1 MFWVDTCLI
10 IKNLVSIMFWK
21 GCGSRFHELM
31 SSKSNLIQSDKDSSS
46 LVLEQKIKGSRKVS
60 NYLVASMLSIGGV
73 GFLLASFSSYF
84 GRDFLPLGNPST
96 LIFVPQ
102 GLVMGLYG
110 VAAFLLA
117 LYFWRLISID
127 YGSGVNRF
135 DKNKGCLS
143 LSRRGLLKNI
153 EIEIPLD
160 EIKAVKLEVRE
171 GFNPRRRVSLRIKG
185 RKDLPISKVGAPK
198 PLLDLENEGAEIARF
213 LEVNLEGI

>member
-1 MFWVDTCLI
+1 
-10 IKNLVSIMFWK
+10 
-21 GCGSRFHELM
+21 M
-31 SSKSNLIQSDKDSSS
+31 SSESKSSQSEKELSG

-117 LYFWRLISID
+117 IYFWRLINID

-135 DKNKGCLS
+135 DKNKGVLS
-143 LSRRGLLKNI
+143 LSRRGLFKNI
-153 EIEIPLD
+153 EIEIPID
-160 EIKAVKLEVRE
+160 EIKAVKLDVRE
-171 GFNPRRRVSLRIKG
+171 GFNPLRRVSLRIKG
-185 RKDLPISKVGAPK
+185 RKDLPISRVESPK
-198 PLLDLENEGAEIARF
+198 PILDLENEGAEIARF

>member
-1 MFWVDTCLI
+1 
-10 IKNLVSIMFWK
+10 
-21 GCGSRFHELM
+21 M
-31 SSKSNLIQSDKDSSS
+31 STESKLIQSKEESSD
-46 LVLEQKIKGSRKVS
+46 LVLEQKIKGSRKIS
-60 NYLVASMLSIGGV
+60 NYLVASMLSVGGL
-73 GFLLASFSSYF
+73 GFLLASLSSYL

-117 LYFWRLISID
+117 LYFWRIISID

-135 DKNKGCLS
+135 DKNKGVLS

-153 EIEIPLD
+153 EIEIPID
-160 EIKAVKLEVRE
+160 DIKAVKLEVRE
-171 GFNPRRRVSLRIKG
+171 GFNPLRRVSLRIKG
-185 RKDLPISKVGAPK
+185 RKDLPISRVGSPK

>member
-1 MFWVDTCLI
+1 
-10 IKNLVSIMFWK
+10 
-21 GCGSRFHELM
+21 M
-31 SSKSNLIQSDKDSSS
+31 SSESKSSQSEKELSG

-60 NYLVASMLSIGGV
+60 NYLVASMLSVGGV

-110 VAAFLLA
+110 VAAFFLA
-117 LYFWRLISID
+117 IYFWRLINID

-135 DKNKGCLS
+135 DKNKGVLS
-143 LSRRGLLKNI
+143 LSRRGFFKNI
-153 EIEIPLD
+153 EIEIPID

-171 GFNPRRRVSLRIKG
+171 GFNPLRRVSLRIKG
-185 RKDLPISKVGAPK
+185 RKDLPISRVGSPK

>member
-1 MFWVDTCLI
+1 
-10 IKNLVSIMFWK
+10 
-21 GCGSRFHELM
+21 
-31 SSKSNLIQSDKDSSS
+31 
-46 LVLEQKIKGSRKVS
+46 
-60 NYLVASMLSIGGV
+60 MLSIGGS
-73 GFLLASFSSYF
+73 GFLLASLSSYF

-135 DKNKGCLS
+135 DKNKGVLS

-153 EIEIPLD
+153 EIEIPID
-160 EIKAVKLEVRE
+160 EIKAVKLDVRE
-171 GFNPRRRVSLRIKG
+171 GFNPLRRVSLRIKG
-185 RKDLPISKVGAPK
+185 RKDLPISRVGSPK

>member
-1 MFWVDTCLI
+1 
-10 IKNLVSIMFWK
+10 
-21 GCGSRFHELM
+21 M
-31 SSKSNLIQSDKDSSS
+31 SSESNLNQSEKDLSG

-117 LYFWRLISID
+117 IYFWRLINID

-135 DKNKGCLS
+135 DKNKGVLS
-143 LSRRGLLKNI
+143 LSRRGLFKNI
-153 EIEIPLD
+153 EIEIPID
-160 EIKAVKLEVRE
+160 DIKAVKLEVRE
-171 GFNPRRRVSLRIKG
+171 GFNPLRRVSLRIKG
-185 RKDLPISKVGAPK
+185 RKDLPISRVGSPQ

>member
-1 MFWVDTCLI
+1 
-10 IKNLVSIMFWK
+10 
-21 GCGSRFHELM
+21 M
-31 SSKSNLIQSDKDSSS
+31 SSESKLSQSEKELSG

-117 LYFWRLISID
+117 IYFWRLISID

-135 DKNKGCLS
+135 DKNKGVLS

-153 EIEIPLD
+153 EIEIPID

-171 GFNPRRRVSLRIKG
+171 GFNPLRRVSLRIKG
-185 RKDLPISKVGAPK
+185 RKDLPISRVGSPK
-198 PLLDLENEGAEIARF
+198 PLLDLEIEGAEIARF

>member
-1 MFWVDTCLI
+1 
-10 IKNLVSIMFWK
+10 
-21 GCGSRFHELM
+21 M
-31 SSKSNLIQSDKDSSS
+31 SSELKLSQSEKELSG

-84 GRDFLPLGNPST
+84 GRDFIPLGNPST

-117 LYFWRLISID
+117 IYFWRLISID

-135 DKNKGCLS
+135 DKNKGVLS

-153 EIEIPLD
+153 EIEIPID

-171 GFNPRRRVSLRIKG
+171 GFNPLRRVSLRIKG
-185 RKDLPISKVGAPK
+185 RKDLPISRVGSPK

>member
-1 MFWVDTCLI
+1 
-10 IKNLVSIMFWK
+10 
-21 GCGSRFHELM
+21 M
-31 SSKSNLIQSDKDSSS
+31 SSESKLSQSKKDQSE

-110 VAAFLLA
+110 VAAFFLA
-117 LYFWRLISID
+117 IYFWRLISID

-135 DKNKGCLS
+135 DKNKGILS
-143 LSRRGLLKNI
+143 LTRRGFLKNI
-153 EIEIPLD
+153 EIEIPID
-160 EIKAVKLEVRE
+160 EIKAVKLDVRE
-171 GFNPRRRVSLRIKG
+171 GFNPMRRVTLRIKG
-185 RKDLPISKVGAPK
+185 RKDLPISRVGSPK
-198 PLLDLENEGAEIARF
+198 PLLDLESEGAEIARF
-213 LEVNLEGI
+213 LEVNLEGR

>member
-1 MFWVDTCLI
+1 MIC
-10 IKNLVSIMFWK
+10 K
-21 GCGSRFHELM
+21 GCASHFFELM
-31 SSKSNLIQSDKDSSS
+31 SSKSNLSKSEKDSSS

-84 GRDFLPLGNPST
+84 GKDFLPLGNPST

-117 LYFWRLISID
+117 IYFWRLISID
-127 YGSGVNRF
+127 YGSGINRF
-135 DKNKGCLS
+135 DKNKGVLS

-153 EIEIPLD
+153 EIEIPID
-160 EIKAVKLEVRE
+160 EIKAVKLDVRE

>member
-1 MFWVDTCLI
+1 
-10 IKNLVSIMFWK
+10 
-21 GCGSRFHELM
+21 M
-31 SSKSNLIQSDKDSSS
+31 SSESKLSQSEKELSG

-117 LYFWRLISID
+117 IYFWRLINID

-135 DKNKGCLS
+135 DKNKGVLS

-153 EIEIPLD
+153 EIEIPID

-171 GFNPRRRVSLRIKG
+171 GFNPLRRVSLRIKG
-185 RKDLPISKVGAPK
+185 RKDLPISRVGSPQ

>member
-1 MFWVDTCLI
+1 
-10 IKNLVSIMFWK
+10 
-21 GCGSRFHELM
+21 M
-31 SSKSNLIQSDKDSSS
+31 SSESKLSQSEKELSG

-117 LYFWRLISID
+117 IYFWRLISID

-135 DKNKGCLS
+135 DKNKGVLS

-153 EIEIPLD
+153 EIEIPIE

-171 GFNPRRRVSLRIKG
+171 GFNPLRRVSLRIKG
-185 RKDLPISKVGAPK
+185 RKDLPISRVGSPQ

>member
-1 MFWVDTCLI
+1 
-10 IKNLVSIMFWK
+10 
-21 GCGSRFHELM
+21 M
-31 SSKSNLIQSDKDSSS
+31 SSESNLSQSEKELSG

-117 LYFWRLISID
+117 IYFWRLINID

-135 DKNKGCLS
+135 DKNKGVLS
-143 LSRRGLLKNI
+143 LSRRGLFKNI
-153 EIEIPLD
+153 EIEIPID

-171 GFNPRRRVSLRIKG
+171 GFNPLRRVSLRIKG
-185 RKDLPISKVGAPK
+185 RKDLPISRVGSPQ

>member
-1 MFWVDTCLI
+1 
-10 IKNLVSIMFWK
+10 
-21 GCGSRFHELM
+21 M
-31 SSKSNLIQSDKDSSS
+31 SSESKLSQSSEELSG

-117 LYFWRLISID
+117 IYFWRLISID

-135 DKNKGCLS
+135 DKNKGILS
-143 LSRRGLLKNI
+143 LSRRGLLRDI
-153 EIEIPLD
+153 EIEIPID

-171 GFNPRRRVSLRIKG
+171 GFNPLRRVSLRIKG
-185 RKDLPISKVGAPK
+185 RKDLPISRVGSPK

>member
-1 MFWVDTCLI
+1 MSTEE
-10 IKNLVSIMFWK
+10 NLNQPEK
-21 GCGSRFHELM
+21 AL
-31 SSKSNLIQSDKDSSS
+31 SD
-46 LVLEQKIKGSRKVS
+46 LVLEQEIKGSRKVS

-73 GFLLASFSSYF
+73 GFLLASLSSYF

-110 VAAFLLA
+110 VAAFFLA

-135 DKNKGCLS
+135 DKNKGILS
-143 LSRRGLLKNI
+143 LSRRGLFKNI
-153 EIEIPLD
+153 EIEIPID
-160 EIKAVKLEVRE
+160 DIKAVKLEVRE
-171 GFNPRRRVSLRIKG
+171 GFNPLRRVSLRVKG
-185 RKDLPISKVGAPK
+185 RKDLPISRVGAPK
-198 PLLDLENEGAEIARF
+198 PLFDLENEGAEIARF

>member
-1 MFWVDTCLI
+1 
-10 IKNLVSIMFWK
+10 
-21 GCGSRFHELM
+21 M
-31 SSKSNLIQSDKDSSS
+31 SSESKSSQSEKELSG

-96 LIFVPQ
+96 LIFIPQ

-110 VAAFLLA
+110 VAAFFLA
-117 LYFWRLISID
+117 IYFWRLINID

-135 DKNKGCLS
+135 DKNKGVLS
-143 LSRRGLLKNI
+143 LSRRGLFKNI
-153 EIEIPLD
+153 EIEIPID

-171 GFNPRRRVSLRIKG
+171 GFNPLRRVSLRIKG
-185 RKDLPISKVGAPK
+185 RKDLPISRVGSPQ

>member
-1 MFWVDTCLI
+1 
-10 IKNLVSIMFWK
+10 
-21 GCGSRFHELM
+21 M
-31 SSKSNLIQSDKDSSS
+31 SSESKLSQSEKELSG

-117 LYFWRLISID
+117 IYFWRLINID

-135 DKNKGCLS
+135 DKNKGVLS
-143 LSRRGLLKNI
+143 LSRRGLFKNI
-153 EIEIPLD
+153 EIEIPID

-171 GFNPRRRVSLRIKG
+171 GFNPLRRVSLRIKG
-185 RKDLPISKVGAPK
+185 RKDLPISRVGSPQ

-213 LEVNLEGI
+213 LEVNLAGI

>member
-1 MFWVDTCLI
+1 MS
-10 IKNLVSIMFWK
+10 IK
-21 GCGSRFHELM
+21 
-31 SSKSNLIQSDKDSSS
+31 SKLNQSEEDLSD

-60 NYLVASMLSIGGV
+60 NYLVASMISIGGV

-102 GLVMGLYG
+102 GLIMGLYG
-110 VAAFLLA
+110 VAAFFLA

-127 YGSGVNRF
+127 YGSGINRF
-135 DKNKGCLS
+135 DKNKGVLS
-143 LSRRGLLKNI
+143 LSRRGFLKNI
-153 EIEIPLD
+153 EIEIPID

-185 RKDLPISKVGAPK
+185 RKDLPISRVGAPK

>member
-1 MFWVDTCLI
+1 
-10 IKNLVSIMFWK
+10 
-21 GCGSRFHELM
+21 M
-31 SSKSNLIQSDKDSSS
+31 SSESKLSQSEKELSD

-110 VAAFLLA
+110 VAA
-117 LYFWRLISID
+117 
-127 YGSGVNRF
+127 
-135 DKNKGCLS
+135 LS
-143 LSRRGLLKNI
+143 LSRRGLFKNI
-153 EIEIPLD
+153 EIEIPID

-171 GFNPRRRVSLRIKG
+171 GFNPLRRVSLRIKG
-185 RKDLPISKVGAPK
+185 RKDLPISRVGSPK

>member
-1 MFWVDTCLI
+1 
-10 IKNLVSIMFWK
+10 
-21 GCGSRFHELM
+21 M
-31 SSKSNLIQSDKDSSS
+31 STESNLSQSEKELSD
-46 LVLEQKIKGSRKVS
+46 LVLEQEIKGSRKVS

-84 GRDFLPLGNPST
+84 GRDLLPLGNPST

-135 DKNKGCLS
+135 DKNKGVLS

-153 EIEIPLD
+153 EIGWHPHPEWVDLIA
-160 EIKAVKLEVRE
+160 EIKNIFKFINIGVA
-171 GFNPRRRVSLRIKG
+171 S
-185 RKDLPISKVGAPK
+185 ISSKQS
-198 PLLDLENEGAEIARF
+198 
-213 LEVNLEGI
+213 

>member
-1 MFWVDTCLI
+1 
-10 IKNLVSIMFWK
+10 
-21 GCGSRFHELM
+21 M
-31 SSKSNLIQSDKDSSS
+31 SPESKLSQSEEESSEM
-46 LVLEQKIKGSRKVS
+46 VLEQKIKGSRKVS
-60 NYLVASMLSIGGV
+60 NYLVASMLSIGGI

-84 GRDFLPLGNPST
+84 GRDLLPLGNPST

-117 LYFWRLISID
+117 IYFWRLISID
-127 YGSGVNRF
+127 YGSGINRF
-135 DKNKGCLS
+135 DKVKGVLS

-153 EIEIPLD
+153 EIEIPID

-171 GFNPRRRVSLRIKG
+171 GFNPLRRVSLRIKG
-185 RKDLPISKVGAPK
+185 RKDLPISRVGSPK

>member
-1 MFWVDTCLI
+1 M
-10 IKNLVSIMFWK
+10 
-21 GCGSRFHELM
+21 
-31 SSKSNLIQSDKDSSS
+31 
-46 LVLEQKIKGSRKVS
+46 VLEQKIKGSRKVS
-60 NYLVASMLSIGGV
+60 NYLVASMLTIGGV

-117 LYFWRLISID
+117 IYFWRLISID
-127 YGSGVNRF
+127 YGSGINRF
-135 DKNKGCLS
+135 DKNKGVLS
-143 LSRRGLLKNI
+143 LSRRGLLRNI
-153 EIEIPLD
+153 EIEIPID

-171 GFNPRRRVSLRIKG
+171 GFNPLRRVSLRIKG
-185 RKDLPISKVGAPK
+185 RKDLPISRVGSPK

>member
-1 MFWVDTCLI
+1 MI
-10 IKNLVSIMFWK
+10 WK
-21 GCGSRFHELM
+21 GSASQFHKLM
-31 SSKSNLIQSDKDSSS
+31 SSESKLSESEIDLSD

-84 GRDFLPLGNPST
+84 GKDFLPLGNPST

-110 VAAFLLA
+110 IAAFLLA
-117 LYFWRLISID
+117 IYFWRLISID

-135 DKNKGCLS
+135 DKNKGVLS

-153 EIEIPLD
+153 EIEIPIK
-160 EIKAVKLEVRE
+160 EIKAVKLDVRE

-185 RKDLPISKVGAPK
+185 RKDLPISRVGSPK
-198 PLLDLENEGAEIARF
+198 PLLELENEGAEIARF
-213 LEVNLEGI
+213 LEVNLEGR

>member
-1 MFWVDTCLI
+1 
-10 IKNLVSIMFWK
+10 
-21 GCGSRFHELM
+21 M
-31 SSKSNLIQSDKDSSS
+31 SSESKLSQSEKELSD

-117 LYFWRLISID
+117 IYFWRLISID

-135 DKNKGCLS
+135 DKNKGVLS

-153 EIEIPLD
+153 EIEIPID
-160 EIKAVKLEVRE
+160 EITAVKLEVRE
-171 GFNPRRRVSLRIKG
+171 GFNPLRRVSLRIKG
-185 RKDLPISKVGAPK
+185 RKDLPISRVGSPK

>member
-1 MFWVDTCLI
+1 
-10 IKNLVSIMFWK
+10 
-21 GCGSRFHELM
+21 M
-31 SSKSNLIQSDKDSSS
+31 SSESKLSQSEKELSG
-46 LVLEQKIKGSRKVS
+46 LVLEQKIKGSRKIS

-110 VAAFLLA
+110 IAAFLLA
-117 LYFWRLISID
+117 IYFWRLINID

-135 DKNKGCLS
+135 DKNKGVLS
-143 LSRRGLLKNI
+143 LSRRGLFKNI
-153 EIEIPLD
+153 EIEIPID
-160 EIKAVKLEVRE
+160 EIKAVKLDVRD
-171 GFNPRRRVSLRIKG
+171 GFNPLRRVSLRIKG
-185 RKDLPISKVGAPK
+185 RKDLPISRVGSPK